1 MIPEIGNIALT
12 LALVLSILLAV
23 YPLWGAH
30 RQHEALMATAKPLAI
45 GLFTFTLIAY
55 VCLTYAFVTDD
66 FSVAYVAQHS
76 NSRLPL
82 YYKITAVWGGHEG
95 SFLLWVLMLSIWTVA
110 VAIFSNG
117 IPLAMVARVLSVL
130 GMVGIGFYLFM
141 LLTSNPFN
149 SMLPFFPVDGRD
161 LNPLLQ
167 DFGMIIH
174 PPMLYMGY
182 VGFSVAFAFAIS
194 ALISGQLDSTWAR
207 WSRPWVIAAW
217 AFLTVGIALGSW
229 WAYYELGWG
238 GWWFWDP
245 VENASFMPW
254 LVGTALMH
262 SLAVTEKR
270 KAFKSWTVLL
280 AIAAFSLSLLGTFL
294 VRSGVIV
301 SVHSFASDPTRG
313 LFILGILIVL
323 SGLGLLLYAL
333 RAASL
338 KSPGRYQAFSR
349 EVLLMGNNVFL
360 CAATL
365 VVLLGTLLPLIH
377 KELGLGSISVGA
389 PFFNQ
394 MFTLLIV
401 PFVLILGLGPLT
413 RWKQQS
419 ANALKKQLLVAAGIA
434 ISAGILVNFSYDAPT
449 YMGVLGMVLVFWILV
464 TTIQEVLQR
473 LSSMPSAGVA
483 QSGALSKLRK
493 LTPSH
498 WGMVLGHVGFAVTI
512 IGITLV
518 SNYESERDVRMDV
531 GDTVS
536 LGGYAFKF
544 IDVQKVQGPNYKADR
559 GIFDVYQDKEL
570 IAHLTPEKRLY
581 IVQRMPMTEAAI
593 HSTLTR
599 DLFIAMGEPLD
610 NGAWAIRIYI
620 KPFVIWLW
628 AGAAV
633 MAIGGVLSISDKR
646 YRMAKVKSA
655 KQVLNKMRG
664 IKQSDAS
671 GLDSK
676 TDGQVGSSSHIP
688 VKGEA

>member
-1 MIPEIGNIALT
+1 MVPEIGNIALT

-30 RQHEALMATAKPLAI
+30 RQHDTLMATAKPLAI
-45 GLFTFTLIAY
+45 GLFVFTLIAY
-55 VCLTYAFVTDD
+55 LCLTYAFVTDD
-66 FSVAYVAQHS
+66 FSVEYVAQHS
-76 NSRLPL
+76 NSQLPL
-82 YYKITAVWGGHEG
+82 VYKITAVWGGHEG

-110 VAIFSNG
+110 VAIFSRG
-117 IPLAMVARVLSVL
+117 IPLTMVARVLSVL

-207 WSRPWVIAAW
+207 WARPWVIAAW

-323 SGLGLLLYAL
+323 SGFGLLLYAM
-333 RAASL
+333 RASAL

-365 VVLLGTLLPLIH
+365 VVLLGTLLPLVH

-401 PFVLILGLGPLT
+401 PFVLFLGLGPLT
-413 RWKQQS
+413 RWKHQT
-419 ANALKKQLLVAAGIA
+419 AGALKNQLLVAGGIA
-434 ISAGILVNFSYDAPT
+434 ISAALLVNFSYDTAQ
-449 YMGVLGMVLVFWILV
+449 YMGVLGMILVFWILV
-464 TTIQEVLQR
+464 TTVQEVFQR
-473 LSSMPSAGVA
+473 VNANPSNT
-483 QSGALSKLRK
+483 STFTKLRK

-498 WGMVLGHVGFAVTI
+498 WGMVLGHIGFAISI

-518 SNYESERDVRMDV
+518 SNYELERDVRMEV
-531 GDTVS
+531 GETVE
-536 LGGYAFKF
+536 LGGYAFTFTDIKPF
-544 IDVQKVQGPNYKADR
+544 QGPNYTADVGVFDVNKADE
-559 GIFDVYQDKEL
+559 FVV
-570 IAHLTPEKRLY
+570 HLEPEKRMY
-581 IVQRMPMTEAAI
+581 TVQRMPMTEAAI
-593 HSTLTR
+593 HSTVSR

-610 NGAWAIRIYI
+610 DGAWAVRIYI
-620 KPFVIWLW
+620 KPFVAWLW
-628 AGAAV
+628 AGAVV
-633 MAIGGVLSISDKR
+633 MAIGGIFSISDKR
-646 YRMAKVKSA
+646 YRMTKVKKVTKA
-655 KQVLNKMRG
+655 INRVTGKAQPLEADTKNT
-664 IKQSDAS
+664 SDA
-671 GLDSK
+671 
-676 TDGQVGSSSHIP
+676 GSQE
-688 VKGEA
+688 VTQ

>member
-1 MIPEIGNIALT
+1 MVPEIGNIALT

-30 RQHEALMATAKPLAI
+30 RQHDTLMATAKPLAI
-45 GLFTFTLIAY
+45 GLFVFTLIAY
-55 VCLTYAFVTDD
+55 LCLTYAFVTDD
-66 FSVAYVAQHS
+66 FSVEYVAQHS
-76 NSRLPL
+76 NSQLPL
-82 YYKITAVWGGHEG
+82 VYKITAVWGGHEG

-110 VAIFSNG
+110 VAISSRG
-117 IPLAMVARVLSVL
+117 IPLTMVARVLSVL

-207 WSRPWVIAAW
+207 WARPWVIAAW

-323 SGLGLLLYAL
+323 SGFGLLLYAM
-333 RAASL
+333 RASAL

-365 VVLLGTLLPLIH
+365 VVLLGTLLPLVH

-401 PFVLILGLGPLT
+401 PFVLFLGLGPLT
-413 RWKQQS
+413 RWKHQT
-419 ANALKKQLLVAAGIA
+419 AGALKNQLLVAGGIA
-434 ISAGILVNFSYDAPT
+434 ISAALLVNFSYDTAQ
-449 YMGVLGMVLVFWILV
+449 YMGVLGMILVFWILV
-464 TTIQEVLQR
+464 TTVQEVFQR
-473 LSSMPSAGVA
+473 VNANPSNT
-483 QSGALSKLRK
+483 STFTKLRK

-498 WGMVLGHVGFAVTI
+498 WGMVLGHIGFAISI

-518 SNYESERDVRMDV
+518 SNYELERDVRMEV
-531 GDTVS
+531 GETVE
-536 LGGYAFKF
+536 LGGYAFTF
-544 IDVQKVQGPNYKADR
+544 TDVKPFQGPNYTADVGVFDVNKADE
-559 GIFDVYQDKEL
+559 FVV
-570 IAHLTPEKRLY
+570 HLEPEKRMY
-581 IVQRMPMTEAAI
+581 TVQRMPMTEAAI
-593 HSTLTR
+593 HSTVSR

-610 NGAWAIRIYI
+610 DGAWAVRIYI
-620 KPFVIWLW
+620 KPFVAWLW
-628 AGAAV
+628 AGAVV
-633 MAIGGVLSISDKR
+633 MAIGGIFSISDKR
-646 YRMAKVKSA
+646 YRMTKVKKVTKA
-655 KQVLNKMRG
+655 INRVTGKAQPLEADTKNT
-664 IKQSDAS
+664 SDA
-671 GLDSK
+671 
-676 TDGQVGSSSHIP
+676 GSQE
-688 VKGEA
+688 VTQ

>member
-1 MIPEIGNIALT
+1 MIVELGHAS
-12 LALVLSILLAV
+12 LVLAFALAV
-23 YPLWGAH
+23 VQSVVPLWGTMSGD
-30 RQHEALMATAKPLAI
+30 RRLMATADTSSI
-45 GLFTFTLIAY
+45 GILLFTTLSFAA
-55 VCLTYAFVTDD
+55 LMWSYATSD
-66 FSVAYVAQHS
+66 FSVVNVWQNSHS
-76 NSRLPL
+76 QMPFL
-82 YYKITAVWGGHEG
+82 YKLTGTWGNHEG
-95 SFLLWVLMLSIWTVA
+95 SMLLWVLILALFAAAVSLFGANLPPKLRANVQAVQAWMLAT
-110 VAIFSNG
+110 F
-117 IPLAMVARVLSVL
+117 L
-130 GMVGIGFYLFM
+130 LFI
-141 LLTSNPFN
+141 LLTSNPFERQVAA
-149 SMLPFFPVDGRD
+149 LEGQD
-161 LNPLLQ
+161 LNPILQ
-167 DFGMIIH
+167 DIGLAIH
-174 PPMLYMGY
+174 PPMLYLGY
-182 VGFSVAFAFAIS
+182 VGFSITFAFAIA
-194 ALISGQLDSTWAR
+194 ALIEGEIDSAWAR
-207 WSRPWVIAAW
+207 WVRPWTMIAW
-217 AFLTVGIALGSW
+217 TFLTAGIAMGSY

-323 SGLGLLLYAL
+323 SGFGLLLYAM

-365 VVLLGTLLPLIH
+365 VVLLGTLLPLVH

-401 PFVLILGLGPLT
+401 PFVLMLGLGPLT
-413 RWKQQS
+413 RWKQQKAS
-419 ANALKKQLLVAAGIA
+419 ELQKQLLVAGGIA
-434 ISAGILVNFSYDAPT
+434 LSAGVLVNFAYDEPT

-464 TTIQEVLQR
+464 TTVQEVMQR
-473 LSSMPSAGVA
+473 LAAMPSSNTENASVIA
-483 QSGALSKLRK
+483 KLRK

-498 WGMVLGHVGFAVTI
+498 WGMVLGHVGFAICI

-518 SNYESERDVRMDV
+518 SNYELERDVRMDI

-536 LGGYAFKF
+536 LGGYDFSF
-544 IDVQKVQGPNYKADR
+544 RDVRKVEGPNFNADK
-559 GIFDVYQDKEL
+559 GIFDVYKNGEM
-570 IAHLTPEKRLY
+570 IAHLEPEKRLY

-593 HSTLTR
+593 HSNLAR

-628 AGAAV
+628 AGAVV
-633 MAIGGVLSISDKR
+633 MAIGGIFSISDKR
-646 YRMAKVKSA
+646 YRMAKVKKLKRVLGSKSVASTGTPNTHASA
-655 KQVLNKMRG
+655 VSRVSTKG
-664 IKQSDAS
+664 DA
-671 GLDSK
+671 
-676 TDGQVGSSSHIP
+676 
-688 VKGEA
+688 

>member
-1 MIPEIGNIALT
+1 MVPEIGNIALT

-30 RQHEALMATAKPLAI
+30 RGHDTLMATAKPLAI
-45 GLFTFTLIAY
+45 GLFVFTLIAY
-55 VCLTYAFVTDD
+55 LCLTYAFVTDD
-66 FSVAYVAQHS
+66 FSVEYVAQHS
-76 NSRLPL
+76 NSQLPL
-82 YYKITAVWGGHEG
+82 IYKITAVWGGHEG

-110 VAIFSNG
+110 VAIFSRG
-117 IPLAMVARVLSVL
+117 IPLSMVARVLSVL

-323 SGLGLLLYAL
+323 SGFGLLLYAM
-333 RAASL
+333 RASVL

-365 VVLLGTLLPLIH
+365 VVLLGTLLPLVH

-401 PFVLILGLGPLT
+401 PFVLFLGLGPLT
-413 RWKQQS
+413 RWKHQT
-419 ANALKKQLLVAAGIA
+419 AGALRNQLLVAAGIA
-434 ISAGILVNFSYDAPT
+434 ISAALLVNFSYDTPQ
-449 YMGVLGMVLVFWILV
+449 YMGMLGMILVFWILV
-464 TTIQEVLQR
+464 TTVLEVLQR
-473 LSSMPSAGVA
+473 VNANPSNAGTIT
-483 QSGALSKLRK
+483 KLRK

-498 WGMVLGHVGFAVTI
+498 WGMVLGHIGFAISI

-518 SNYESERDVRMDV
+518 SNYELERDVRMEV
-531 GDTVS
+531 GETVE
-536 LGGYAFKF
+536 LGGYAFTF
-544 IDVQKVQGPNYKADR
+544 TDVKPFQGPNYTADVGVFDVNKADE
-559 GIFDVYQDKEL
+559 FVV
-570 IAHLTPEKRLY
+570 HLEPEKRMY
-581 IVQRMPMTEAAI
+581 TVQRMPMTEAAI
-593 HSTLTR
+593 HSTVSR

-610 NGAWAIRIYI
+610 DGAWAVRIYI
-620 KPFVIWLW
+620 KPFVVWLW
-628 AGAAV
+628 AGAVV
-633 MAIGGVLSISDKR
+633 MAIGGIFSISDKR
-646 YRMAKVKSA
+646 YRMAKVKKVSKA
-655 KQVLNKMRG
+655 INRMTGKEALSEAESKNV
-664 IKQSDAS
+664 SD
-671 GLDSK
+671 
-676 TDGQVGSSSHIP
+676 TSSQE
-688 VKGEA
+688 VTQ

>member
-1 MIPEIGNIALT
+1 MVPEIGNIALT

-30 RQHEALMATAKPLAI
+30 RQHETLMATAKPLAI
-45 GLFTFTLIAY
+45 GLFLFTLIAY

-66 FSVAYVAQHS
+66 FSVAYIAQHS
-76 NSRLPL
+76 NSRLPI

-95 SFLLWVLMLSIWTVA
+95 SFLLWVLMLSVWTVA
-110 VAIFSNG
+110 VAIFSKG

-323 SGLGLLLYAL
+323 SGFGLLLYAL
-333 RAASL
+333 RASSL

-365 VVLLGTLLPLIH
+365 VVLLGTLLPLVH

-401 PFVLILGLGPLT
+401 PFVLMLGLGPLT
-413 RWKQQS
+413 RWKQQKAS
-419 ANALKKQLLVAAGIA
+419 ELQKQLLLAGGIA
-434 ISAGILVNFSYDAPT
+434 LSAGVLVNFTYDTPT
-449 YMGVLGMVLVFWILV
+449 FMGVLGMVLVFWILV
-464 TTIQEVLQR
+464 TTTQEVMQR
-473 LSSMPSAGVA
+473 ISAMPDNNDNNT
-483 QSGALSKLRK
+483 LFKKLGK

-498 WGMVLGHVGFAVTI
+498 WGMVLGHVGFAILI
-512 IGITLV
+512 IGVTLV
-518 SNYESERDVRMDV
+518 SNYELERDVRMDV
-531 GDTVS
+531 GDTVTLS
-536 LGGYAFKF
+536 GYDFTFKAVKE
-544 IDVQKVQGPNYKADR
+544 IEGPNYNADA
-559 GIFDVYQDKEL
+559 GVFDVSRNGEF
-570 IAHLTPEKRLY
+570 IAQLVPEKRLY

-593 HSTLTR
+593 HSTIAR

-628 AGAAV
+628 AGAVV
-633 MAIGGVLSISDKR
+633 MAIGGIFSISDKR
-646 YRMAKVKSA
+646 YRMAKLKKVKNAYAAMKGSNAVSNSSVAA
-655 KQVLNKMRG
+655 KG
-664 IKQSDAS
+664 DA
-671 GLDSK
+671 
-676 TDGQVGSSSHIP
+676 
-688 VKGEA
+688 

>member
-1 MIPEIGNIALT
+1 MVPEIGNIALT

-30 RQHEALMATAKPLAI
+30 RQHETLMATAKPLAI
-45 GLFTFTLIAY
+45 GLFLFTLIAY

-76 NSRLPL
+76 NSRLPI

-95 SFLLWVLMLSIWTVA
+95 SFLLWVLMLSVWTVA
-110 VAIFSNG
+110 VAIFSKG

-323 SGLGLLLYAL
+323 SGFGLLLYAL
-333 RAASL
+333 RASSL

-365 VVLLGTLLPLIH
+365 VVLLGTLLPLVH

-401 PFVLILGLGPLT
+401 PFVLMLGLGPLT
-413 RWKQQS
+413 RWKQQKAS
-419 ANALKKQLLVAAGIA
+419 ELQKQLLLAGGIA
-434 ISAGILVNFSYDAPT
+434 LSAGVLVNFTYDTPT
-449 YMGVLGMVLVFWILV
+449 FMGVLGMVLVFWILV
-464 TTIQEVLQR
+464 TTTQEVMQR
-473 LSSMPSAGVA
+473 ISAMPDNNDNNT
-483 QSGALSKLRK
+483 LIKKLGK

-498 WGMVLGHVGFAVTI
+498 WGMVLGHVGFAILI
-512 IGITLV
+512 IGVTLV
-518 SNYESERDVRMDV
+518 SNYELERDVRMDV
-531 GDTVS
+531 GDTVTLS
-536 LGGYAFKF
+536 GYDFTFKAVKE
-544 IDVQKVQGPNYKADR
+544 IEGPNYNADA
-559 GIFDVYQDKEL
+559 GVFDVSRNGEF
-570 IAHLTPEKRLY
+570 IAQLVPEKRLY

-593 HSTLTR
+593 HSTIAR

-628 AGAAV
+628 AGAVV
-633 MAIGGVLSISDKR
+633 MAIGGIFSISDKR
-646 YRMAKVKSA
+646 YRMAKVKKVKNAFAAMKGSNAVSNSSVAA
-655 KQVLNKMRG
+655 KG
-664 IKQSDAS
+664 DA
-671 GLDSK
+671 
-676 TDGQVGSSSHIP
+676 
-688 VKGEA
+688 

>member
-1 MIPEIGNIALT
+1 MVPEIGNIALT

-30 RQHEALMATAKPLAI
+30 RQHETLMATAKPLAI
-45 GLFTFTLIAY
+45 GLFLFTLIAY

-76 NSRLPL
+76 NSRLPI

-95 SFLLWVLMLSIWTVA
+95 SFLLWVLMLSVWTVA
-110 VAIFSNG
+110 VAIFSKG

-217 AFLTVGIALGSW
+217 AFLTIGIALGSW

-323 SGLGLLLYAL
+323 SGFGLLLYAL
-333 RAASL
+333 RASSL

-349 EVLLMGNNVFL
+349 EVLLIGNNVFL

-365 VVLLGTLLPLIH
+365 VVLLGTLLPLVH

-401 PFVLILGLGPLT
+401 PFVLMLGLGPLT
-413 RWKQQS
+413 RWKQQKAS
-419 ANALKKQLLVAAGIA
+419 ELQKQLLIAGGIA
-434 ISAGILVNFSYDAPT
+434 LSAGVLVNFTYDTPT
-449 YMGVLGMVLVFWILV
+449 FMGVLGMVLVFWILV
-464 TTIQEVLQR
+464 TTTQEVMQR
-473 LSSMPSAGVA
+473 ISAMPDNSDN
-483 QSGALSKLRK
+483 STLMKKLGK

-498 WGMVLGHVGFAVTI
+498 WGMVLGHVGFAILI
-512 IGITLV
+512 IGVTLV
-518 SNYESERDVRMDV
+518 SNYELERDVRMDV
-531 GDTVS
+531 GDTVTLS
-536 LGGYAFKF
+536 GYDVTFKAVKE
-544 IDVQKVQGPNYKADR
+544 IEGPNYNADA
-559 GIFDVYQDKEL
+559 GVFDVSRNGEF
-570 IAHLTPEKRLY
+570 IAQLVPEKRLY

-593 HSTLTR
+593 HSTITR

-628 AGAAV
+628 AGAVV
-633 MAIGGVLSISDKR
+633 MAIGGIFSISDKR
-646 YRMAKVKSA
+646 YRMAKVKKVKNAYAAMKGSNVVSNSSVAA
-655 KQVLNKMRG
+655 KG
-664 IKQSDAS
+664 DA
-671 GLDSK
+671 
-676 TDGQVGSSSHIP
+676 
-688 VKGEA
+688 

>member
-30 RQHEALMATAKPLAI
+30 RQHDTLMATAKPLAI
-45 GLFTFTLIAY
+45 GLFLFTLIAY
-55 VCLTYAFVTDD
+55 LCLTYAFVTDD

-76 NSRLPL
+76 NSKLPI
-82 YYKITAVWGGHEG
+82 YYKVTAVWGGHEG

-110 VAIFSNG
+110 VAIFSRG

-141 LLTSNPFN
+141 LLTSNPFD
-149 SMLPFFPVDGRD
+149 SMLPFFPVDGKD

-182 VGFSVAFAFAIS
+182 VGFSVAFAFAVS

-270 KAFKSWTVLL
+270 KVFKSWTVLL

-323 SGLGLLLYAL
+323 TGFALVLYAL
-333 RAASL
+333 RASQL
-338 KSPGRYQAFSR
+338 RSPGRYQVFSR

-365 VVLLGTLLPLIH
+365 VVLLGTLLPLVH

-401 PFVLILGLGPLT
+401 PFVLFLGLGPLT
-413 RWKQQS
+413 RWKHQQVS
-419 ANALKKQLLVAAGIA
+419 AMKKQLLIAGGLAVSAALLI
-434 ISAGILVNFSYDAPT
+434 NFSYDAPT
-449 YMGVLGMVLVFWILV
+449 YMAALGLVLAAWILV
-464 TTIQEVLQR
+464 TSIQEVVQR
-473 LSSMPSAGVA
+473 LSSIPDDSA
-483 QSGALSKLRK
+483 SSLSKLRQ

-498 WGMVLGHVGFAVTI
+498 WGMILGHLGFAVTL

-518 SNYESERDVRMDV
+518 SNYETERDVRMEP
-531 GDTVS
+531 GETVT
-536 LGGYAFKF
+536 LGGYQFKF
-544 IDVQKVQGPNYKADR
+544 ADVVKRDGPNYTADV
-559 GIFDVYQDKEL
+559 GIFDVYQNDEKL
-570 IAHLTPEKRLY
+570 VHLEPEKRMY
-581 IVQRMPMTEAAI
+581 TVQGMPMTEAGI

-610 NGAWAIRIYI
+610 DGAWAVRIYI
-620 KPFVIWLW
+620 KPFVIWIW
-628 AGAAV
+628 GGAV
-633 MAIGGVLSISDKR
+633 IMALGGVCSISDRR
-646 YRMAKVKSA
+646 YRMAKVA
-655 KQVLNKMRG
+655 KAKRAMSRLRQET
-664 IKQSDAS
+664 A
-671 GLDSK
+671 
-676 TDGQVGSSSHIP
+676 
-688 VKGEA
+688 GEHS

>member
-1 MIPEIGNIALT
+1 MVPEIGNIALT

-30 RQHEALMATAKPLAI
+30 RQHDTLMATAKPLAI
-45 GLFTFTLIAY
+45 GLFLFTLIAY
-55 VCLTYAFVTDD
+55 LCLTYAFVTDD
-66 FSVAYVAQHS
+66 FSVEYVAQHS
-76 NSRLPL
+76 NSQLPL
-82 YYKITAVWGGHEG
+82 VYKITAVWGGHEG

-110 VAIFSNG
+110 VAIFSRG
-117 IPLAMVARVLSVL
+117 IPLTMVARVLSVL

-207 WSRPWVIAAW
+207 WARPWVIAAW

-323 SGLGLLLYAL
+323 SGFGLLLYAM
-333 RAASL
+333 RASAL

-365 VVLLGTLLPLIH
+365 VVLLGTLLPLVH

-401 PFVLILGLGPLT
+401 PFVLFLGLGPLT
-413 RWKQQS
+413 RWKHQT
-419 ANALKKQLLVAAGIA
+419 AGALKNQLLVAGGIA
-434 ISAGILVNFSYDAPT
+434 ISAALLVNFSYDTPQ
-449 YMGVLGMVLVFWILV
+449 YMGVLGMILVFWILV
-464 TTIQEVLQR
+464 TTVQEVLQR
-473 LSSMPSAGVA
+473 VNANPSNT
-483 QSGALSKLRK
+483 STFTKLRK
-493 LTPSH
+493 LTSSH
-498 WGMVLGHVGFAVTI
+498 WGMVLGHIGFAISI

-518 SNYESERDVRMDV
+518 SNYELERDVRMEV
-531 GDTVS
+531 GETVE
-536 LGGYAFKF
+536 LGGYAFTF
-544 IDVQKVQGPNYKADR
+544 TDVKPFQGPNYTADV
-559 GIFDVYQDKEL
+559 GVFDVNREDEL
-570 IAHLTPEKRLY
+570 VVHLEPEKRMY
-581 IVQRMPMTEAAI
+581 TVQRMPMTEAAI
-593 HSTLTR
+593 HSTVSR

-610 NGAWAIRIYI
+610 DGAWAVRIYI
-620 KPFVIWLW
+620 KPFVAWLW
-628 AGAAV
+628 AGAVV
-633 MAIGGVLSISDKR
+633 MAIGGIFSISDKR
-646 YRMAKVKSA
+646 YRMAKVKKVSEA
-655 KQVLNKMRG
+655 INRMTGKAHAPEADTKNT
-664 IKQSDAS
+664 SDA
-671 GLDSK
+671 
-676 TDGQVGSSSHIP
+676 GSQE
-688 VKGEA
+688 VTQ

>member
-1 MIPEIGNIALT
+1 MVPEIGNIALT

-30 RQHEALMATAKPLAI
+30 RQHETLMATAKPLAI
-45 GLFTFTLIAY
+45 GLFLFTLIAY

-76 NSRLPL
+76 NSRLPI

-95 SFLLWVLMLSIWTVA
+95 SFLLWVLMLSVWTVA
-110 VAIFSNG
+110 VAIFSKG

-323 SGLGLLLYAL
+323 SGFGLLLYAL
-333 RAASL
+333 RASSL

-365 VVLLGTLLPLIH
+365 VVLLGTLLPLVH

-401 PFVLILGLGPLT
+401 PFVLMLGLGPLT
-413 RWKQQS
+413 RWKQQKAS
-419 ANALKKQLLVAAGIA
+419 ELQKQLLLAGGIA
-434 ISAGILVNFSYDAPT
+434 LSAGVLVNFTYDTPT
-449 YMGVLGMVLVFWILV
+449 FMGVLGMVLVFWILV
-464 TTIQEVLQR
+464 TTTQEVMQR
-473 LSSMPSAGVA
+473 ISAMPDNSDN
-483 QSGALSKLRK
+483 STLMKKLGK

-498 WGMVLGHVGFAVTI
+498 WGMVLGHVGFAILI
-512 IGITLV
+512 IGVTLV
-518 SNYESERDVRMDV
+518 SNYELERDVRMDV
-531 GDTVS
+531 GDTVTLS
-536 LGGYAFKF
+536 GYDFTFKAVKE
-544 IDVQKVQGPNYKADR
+544 IEGPNYNADA
-559 GIFDVYQDKEL
+559 GVFDVSRNGEF
-570 IAHLTPEKRLY
+570 IAQLVPEKRLY

-593 HSTLTR
+593 HSTIAR

-628 AGAAV
+628 AGAVV
-633 MAIGGVLSISDKR
+633 MAIGGIFSISDKR
-646 YRMAKVKSA
+646 YRMAKVKKVKNAFAAMKGSNAVSNSSVAA
-655 KQVLNKMRG
+655 KG
-664 IKQSDAS
+664 DA
-671 GLDSK
+671 
-676 TDGQVGSSSHIP
+676 
-688 VKGEA
+688 

>member
-1 MIPEIGNIALT
+1 MVPEIGNIALT

-30 RQHEALMATAKPLAI
+30 RQHDTLMATAKPLAI
-45 GLFTFTLIAY
+45 GLFVFTLIAY
-55 VCLTYAFVTDD
+55 LCLTYAFVTDD
-66 FSVAYVAQHS
+66 FSVEYVAQHS
-76 NSRLPL
+76 NSQLPL
-82 YYKITAVWGGHEG
+82 VYKITAVWGGHEG

-110 VAIFSNG
+110 VAIFSRG
-117 IPLAMVARVLSVL
+117 IPLTMVARVLSVL

-207 WSRPWVIAAW
+207 WARPWVIAAW
-217 AFLTVGIALGSW
+217 AFLTLGLALGSW

-245 VENASFMPW
+245 VENAAFMPW

-323 SGLGLLLYAL
+323 GGFSLLLYAM
-333 RAASL
+333 RASAL
-338 KSPGRYQAFSR
+338 KSPGRYQTFSR

-365 VVLLGTLLPLIH
+365 VVLLGTLLPLVH

-394 MFTLLIV
+394 MFLLLIV
-401 PFVLILGLGPLT
+401 PFVLLLGLGPLT
-413 RWKQQS
+413 RWKQQT
-419 ANALKKQLLVAAGIA
+419 AGALKNQLLVAGGIA
-434 ISAGILVNFSYDAPT
+434 ISAALLINFSFDVPQ
-449 YMGVLGMVLVFWILV
+449 YMGMLGMILVFWILV
-464 TTIQEVLQR
+464 TTLQEVLQR
-473 LSSMPSAGVA
+473 VNAIPSNT
-483 QSGALSKLRK
+483 STFTKLRK

-498 WGMVLGHVGFAVTI
+498 WGMVFGHLGFAITI

-518 SNYESERDVRMDV
+518 SNYEIERDVRMELGETVELEDYSFTFTDV
-531 GDTVS
+531 K
-536 LGGYAFKF
+536 A
-544 IDVQKVQGPNYKADR
+544 IQGPNYTADV
-559 GIFDVYQDKEL
+559 GVFDVDKAGEF
-570 IAHLTPEKRLY
+570 IVHLEPEKRIY
-581 IVQRMPMTEAAI
+581 TVQRMPMTEAAV
-593 HSTLTR
+593 HSTVSR

-610 NGAWAIRIYI
+610 DGAWAVRIYI
-620 KPFVIWLW
+620 KPFIVWIW
-628 AGAAV
+628 AGAVV
-633 MAIGGVLSISDKR
+633 MAIGGIFSISDKR
-646 YRMAKVKSA
+646 YRMTKMKKVSKA
-655 KQVLNKMRG
+655 INRMIGKTQPLEADTKNT
-664 IKQSDAS
+664 SDA
-671 GLDSK
+671 
-676 TDGQVGSSSHIP
+676 GSQE
-688 VKGEA
+688 VTQ

>member
-1 MIPEIGNIALT
+1 MVPEIGNIALT

-30 RQHEALMATAKPLAI
+30 RQHDTLMATAKPLAI
-45 GLFTFTLIAY
+45 GLFVFTLIAY
-55 VCLTYAFVTDD
+55 LCLTYAFVTDD
-66 FSVAYVAQHS
+66 FSVEYVAQHS
-76 NSRLPL
+76 NSQLPL
-82 YYKITAVWGGHEG
+82 VYKITAVWGGHEG

-110 VAIFSNG
+110 VAIFSRG
-117 IPLAMVARVLSVL
+117 IPLTMVARVLSVL

-207 WSRPWVIAAW
+207 WARPWVIAAW

-323 SGLGLLLYAL
+323 SGFGLLLYAM
-333 RAASL
+333 RASAL

-365 VVLLGTLLPLIH
+365 VVLLGTLLPLVH

-401 PFVLILGLGPLT
+401 PFVLFLGLGPLT
-413 RWKQQS
+413 RWKHQT
-419 ANALKKQLLVAAGIA
+419 AGALKNQLLVAGGIA
-434 ISAGILVNFSYDAPT
+434 ISAALLVNFSYDTPQ
-449 YMGVLGMVLVFWILV
+449 YMGVLGMILVFWILI
-464 TTIQEVLQR
+464 TTVQEVLQR
-473 LSSMPSAGVA
+473 VNANPSNT
-483 QSGALSKLRK
+483 STFTKLRK

-498 WGMVLGHVGFAVTI
+498 WGMVLGHIGFAISI

-518 SNYESERDVRMDV
+518 SNYELERDVRMEV
-531 GDTVS
+531 GETVE
-536 LGGYAFKF
+536 LGGYAFTFTDIKPF
-544 IDVQKVQGPNYKADR
+544 QGPNYTADV
-559 GIFDVYQDKEL
+559 GVFDVNRADEFVV
-570 IAHLTPEKRLY
+570 HLEPEKRMY
-581 IVQRMPMTEAAI
+581 TVQRMPMTEAAI
-593 HSTLTR
+593 HSTVSR

-610 NGAWAIRIYI
+610 DGAWAVRIYI
-620 KPFVIWLW
+620 KPFVAWLW
-628 AGAAV
+628 AGAVV
-633 MAIGGVLSISDKR
+633 MAIGGIFSISDKR
-646 YRMAKVKSA
+646 YRMTKVK
-655 KQVLNKMRG
+655 K
-664 IKQSDAS
+664 S
-671 GLDSK
+671 GESY
-676 TDGQVGSSSHIP
+676 
-688 VKGEA
+688 

>member
-1 MIPEIGNIALT
+1 MVPEIGNIALT

-30 RQHEALMATAKPLAI
+30 RQHETLMATAKPLAI
-45 GLFTFTLIAY
+45 GLFLFTLIAY

-76 NSRLPL
+76 NSRLPI

-95 SFLLWVLMLSIWTVA
+95 SFLLWVLMLSVWTVA
-110 VAIFSNG
+110 VAIFSKG

-323 SGLGLLLYAL
+323 SGFGLLLYAL
-333 RAASL
+333 RASSL

-365 VVLLGTLLPLIH
+365 VVLLGTLLPLVH

-401 PFVLILGLGPLT
+401 PFVLMLGLGPLT
-413 RWKQQS
+413 RWKQQKAS
-419 ANALKKQLLVAAGIA
+419 ELQKQLLLAGGIA
-434 ISAGILVNFSYDAPT
+434 LSAGVLVNFTYDTPT
-449 YMGVLGMVLVFWILV
+449 FMGVLGMVLVFWILV
-464 TTIQEVLQR
+464 TTTQEVMQR
-473 LSSMPSAGVA
+473 ISAMPDNNDNNT
-483 QSGALSKLRK
+483 LFKKLGK

-498 WGMVLGHVGFAVTI
+498 WGMVLGHVGFAILI
-512 IGITLV
+512 IGVTLV
-518 SNYESERDVRMDV
+518 SNYELERDVRMDV
-531 GDTVS
+531 GDTVTLS
-536 LGGYAFKF
+536 GYDFTFKAVKE
-544 IDVQKVQGPNYKADR
+544 IEGPNYNADA
-559 GIFDVYQDKEL
+559 GVFDVSRNGEF
-570 IAHLTPEKRLY
+570 IAQLVPEKRLY

-593 HSTLTR
+593 HSTIAR

-628 AGAAV
+628 AGAVV
-633 MAIGGVLSISDKR
+633 MAIGGILSISDKR
-646 YRMAKVKSA
+646 YRMAKVKKVKNAYAAMKGSNAVSNSSVAA
-655 KQVLNKMRG
+655 KG
-664 IKQSDAS
+664 DA
-671 GLDSK
+671 
-676 TDGQVGSSSHIP
+676 
-688 VKGEA
+688 

>member
-1 MIPEIGNIALT
+1 MVPEIGNIALT

-30 RQHEALMATAKPLAI
+30 RQHETLMATAKPLAI
-45 GLFTFTLIAY
+45 GLFLFTLIAY

-76 NSRLPL
+76 NSRLPI

-95 SFLLWVLMLSIWTVA
+95 SFLLWVLMLSVWTVA
-110 VAIFSNG
+110 VAIFSKG

-323 SGLGLLLYAL
+323 SGFGLLLYAL
-333 RAASL
+333 RASSL

-365 VVLLGTLLPLIH
+365 VVLLGTLLPLVH

-401 PFVLILGLGPLT
+401 PFVLMLGLGPLT
-413 RWKQQS
+413 RWKQQKAS
-419 ANALKKQLLVAAGIA
+419 ELQKQLLLAGGIA
-434 ISAGILVNFSYDAPT
+434 LSAGVLVNFTYDTPT
-449 YMGVLGMVLVFWILV
+449 FMGVLGMVLVFWILV
-464 TTIQEVLQR
+464 TTTQEVMQR
-473 LSSMPSAGVA
+473 ISAMPDNNDDNT
-483 QSGALSKLRK
+483 LIKKLGK

-498 WGMVLGHVGFAVTI
+498 WGMVLGHVGFAILI
-512 IGITLV
+512 IGVTLV
-518 SNYESERDVRMDV
+518 SNYELERDVRMDV
-531 GDTVS
+531 GDTVTLS
-536 LGGYAFKF
+536 GYDFTFKAVKE
-544 IDVQKVQGPNYKADR
+544 IEGPNYNADS
-559 GIFDVYQDKEL
+559 GVFDVSRNGEF
-570 IAHLTPEKRLY
+570 IAQLVPEKRLY

-593 HSTLTR
+593 HSTIAR

-628 AGAAV
+628 AGAVV
-633 MAIGGVLSISDKR
+633 MAIGGIFSISDKR
-646 YRMAKVKSA
+646 YRMAKVKKVKNAYAAMKGSNVVSNSSVAA
-655 KQVLNKMRG
+655 KG
-664 IKQSDAS
+664 DA
-671 GLDSK
+671 
-676 TDGQVGSSSHIP
+676 
-688 VKGEA
+688 

>member
-1 MIPEIGNIALT
+1 MVPEIGNIALT

-45 GLFTFTLIAY
+45 GLFLFTLIAY

-76 NSRLPL
+76 NSRLPI

-95 SFLLWVLMLSIWTVA
+95 SFLLWVLMLSVWTVA
-110 VAIFSNG
+110 VAIFSKG

-323 SGLGLLLYAL
+323 SGFGLLLYAL
-333 RAASL
+333 RASSL

-365 VVLLGTLLPLIH
+365 VVLLGTLLPLVH

-401 PFVLILGLGPLT
+401 PFVLMLGLGPLT
-413 RWKQQS
+413 RWKQQKAS
-419 ANALKKQLLVAAGIA
+419 ELQKQLLLAGGIA
-434 ISAGILVNFSYDAPT
+434 LSAGVLVNFTYDTPT
-449 YMGVLGMVLVFWILV
+449 FMGVLGMVLVFWILV
-464 TTIQEVLQR
+464 TTTQEVMQR
-473 LSSMPSAGVA
+473 ISAMPDNNDNNT
-483 QSGALSKLRK
+483 LITKLGK

-498 WGMVLGHVGFAVTI
+498 WGMVLGHVGFAILI
-512 IGITLV
+512 IGVTLV
-518 SNYESERDVRMDV
+518 SNYELERDVRMDV
-531 GDTVS
+531 GDTVTLS
-536 LGGYAFKF
+536 GYDFTFKAVKE
-544 IDVQKVQGPNYKADR
+544 IEGPNYNADA
-559 GIFDVYQDKEL
+559 GVFDVSRNGEF
-570 IAHLTPEKRLY
+570 IAQLVPEKRLY

-593 HSTLTR
+593 HSTIAR

-628 AGAAV
+628 AGAVV
-633 MAIGGVLSISDKR
+633 MAIGGIFSISDKR
-646 YRMAKVKSA
+646 YRMAKVKKVKNAFAAMKGSNVVSNSSVAA
-655 KQVLNKMRG
+655 KG
-664 IKQSDAS
+664 DA
-671 GLDSK
+671 
-676 TDGQVGSSSHIP
+676 
-688 VKGEA
+688 

>member
-1 MIPEIGNIALT
+1 MVPEIGNIALT

-30 RQHEALMATAKPLAI
+30 RQHDTLMATAKPLAI
-45 GLFTFTLIAY
+45 GLFVFTLIAY
-55 VCLTYAFVTDD
+55 LCLTYAFVTDD
-66 FSVAYVAQHS
+66 FSVEYVAQHS
-76 NSRLPL
+76 NSQLPL
-82 YYKITAVWGGHEG
+82 VYKITAVWGGHEG

-110 VAIFSNG
+110 VAIFSRG
-117 IPLAMVARVLSVL
+117 IPLTMVARVLSVL

-207 WSRPWVIAAW
+207 WARPWVIAAW

-323 SGLGLLLYAL
+323 SGFGLLLYAM
-333 RAASL
+333 RASAL

-365 VVLLGTLLPLIH
+365 VVLLGTLLPLVH

-401 PFVLILGLGPLT
+401 PFVLFLGLGPLT
-413 RWKQQS
+413 RWKHQT
-419 ANALKKQLLVAAGIA
+419 AGALKNQLLVAGGIA
-434 ISAGILVNFSYDAPT
+434 ISAALLVNFSYDTPQ
-449 YMGVLGMVLVFWILV
+449 YMGVLGMILVFWILD
-464 TTIQEVLQR
+464 TTVQEVLQR
-473 LSSMPSAGVA
+473 VNANPSNT
-483 QSGALSKLRK
+483 STFTKLRK

-498 WGMVLGHVGFAVTI
+498 WGMVLGHIGFAISI

-518 SNYESERDVRMDV
+518 SNYELERDVRMEV
-531 GDTVS
+531 GETVE
-536 LGGYAFKF
+536 LGGYAFTF
-544 IDVQKVQGPNYKADR
+544 TDVKPFQGPNYTADVGVFDVNKADE
-559 GIFDVYQDKEL
+559 FVV
-570 IAHLTPEKRLY
+570 HLEPEKRMY
-581 IVQRMPMTEAAI
+581 TVQRMPMTEAAI
-593 HSTLTR
+593 HSTVSR

-610 NGAWAIRIYI
+610 DGAWAVRIYI
-620 KPFVIWLW
+620 KPFVAWLW
-628 AGAAV
+628 AGAVV
-633 MAIGGVLSISDKR
+633 MAIGGIFSISDKR
-646 YRMAKVKSA
+646 YRMTKVKKVTKA
-655 KQVLNKMRG
+655 INRVTGKAQPLEADTKNT
-664 IKQSDAS
+664 SDA
-671 GLDSK
+671 
-676 TDGQVGSSSHIP
+676 GSQE
-688 VKGEA
+688 VTQ